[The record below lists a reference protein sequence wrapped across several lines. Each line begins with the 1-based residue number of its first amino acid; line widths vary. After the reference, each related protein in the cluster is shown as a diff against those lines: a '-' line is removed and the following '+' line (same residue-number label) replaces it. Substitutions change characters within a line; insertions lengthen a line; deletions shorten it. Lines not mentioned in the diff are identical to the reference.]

1 MKQALNKLLAS
12 LACIT
17 FVLISNSLYAAS
29 GPGSGGSGGSL
40 PTRFIVNATC
50 NQPVNNVVEL
60 ELRLRSPT
68 ELQVGGGVV
77 DTNPVFTWSIEIGHR
92 TVSIVTGGPSSSREV
107 LVTGPATFD
116 PAEAQ
121 WIAEPPEN
129 TPNTDNTTHQ
139 FDIIATRDSIPA
151 VTCTGRLHWS
161 NPLGTSPG
169 PMAQNPNG
177 FPNRAPRFPAADFL
191 VASSSNGPGSGTVF
205 LVADELLNTAVP
217 GMNQFAVKVNG
228 IPTAINGAIT
238 VLNGNPDDPFDPQFQ
253 GALVF
258 NVSGE
263 IAVGDTVEV
272 KYTRATFPNPA
283 VNIMDPQGL
292 KTGSF
297 TRTTTAV
304 EPF

>member
-107 LVTGPATFD
+107 LVTGPAVFD
-116 PAEAQ
+116 PGEAQ

-151 VTCTGRLHWS
+151 VICTGQLYWS
-161 NPLGTSPG
+161 NPSGTTSPG
-169 PMAQNPNG
+169 PTAENPNG

-191 VASSSNGPGSGTVF
+191 VTSDGSTGTVF
-205 LVADELLNTAVP
+205 LVADELLNATPP
-217 GMNQFAVKVNG
+217 GKSQFAVKVNG
-228 IPTAINGAIT
+228 IPTAISSATIT

-292 KTGSF
+292 KTVNF
-297 TRTTTAV
+297 TRTTTAA